1 MFSLLSA
8 IFVWGIVHSILAS
21 LGVKEFFR
29 RTLGTSLMRLYRLG
43 YNIFSMLSF
52 LPIVWLMMTLP
63 DKELYRVSMPWN
75 YLMMVGQ
82 GIAAVF
88 LLVGLLHTDMLHF
101 VGLRQLIEPEK
112 PSRLVTWGLYRYVR
126 HPLYVFGLLFLWLS
140 PILSANSFAVYLSLT
155 VYIIA
160 GALFEERKLLREFG
174 EAYREYKSVTP
185 MMIPGLMFIAGS
197 NVSCSASG
205 DSSPY

>member
-8 IFVWGIVHSILAS
+8 IFAWGIVHSILAS
-21 LGVKEFFR
+21 LGVKEFFH
-29 RTLGTSLMRLYRLG
+29 RTLDASLMRLYRLG
-43 YNIFSMLSF
+43 YNIFSLLSF

-63 DKELYRVSMPWN
+63 DKELYRFSMPWN

-101 VGLRQLIEPEK
+101 AGLRQLIECEK

-126 HPLYVFGLLFLWLS
+126 HPLYFFGLLCLWLS
-140 PILSANSFAVYLSLT
+140 PTLSANSFAVYLGLT

-160 GALFEERKLLREFG
+160 GSLFEERKLLREFG

-185 MMIPGLMFIAGS
+185 MMIPGLMFHS
-197 NVSCSASG
+197 RK
-205 DSSPY
+205 